1 MVSIP
6 VFQTGGVSSILVSR
20 TSLKLNIHKYYCK
33 GSYRKFYLLIY
44 NVEYEPEPCLFLK
57 YKIIIKMQ
65 TLQFT
70 YFSHECMEATA
81 MQSWGIQKGYVYD

>member
-6 VFQTGGVSSILVSR
+6 VFQSGGVSSI
-20 TSLKLNIHKYYCK
+20 
-33 GSYRKFYLLIY
+33 IY

-81 MQSWGIQKGYVYD
+81 MQSWGIQKGCVYD